1 MAYINDDWL
10 QYEYETMVLVK
21 YIENNLNQINR
32 DYFEGNLGIL
42 SVTNNSDYVTVKNRG
57 VYIADYDTQKLSDA
71 LKDFSEEDIGFL
83 FPYGLWDY
91 LEHCKYTP
99 ESQKLFVE
107 LENLLDKIDTYFS
120 HRSKLSIEQQNDKV
134 NICKNDECLSFFI
147 EPLVTSLNNVDIDH
161 SFDDLWDYLKYEF
174 QYHGVKSDNELK
186 TDDELSPS
194 EKRQVGLVNMLLGE
208 PVVTKTSISNEEL
221 KNLEIAKLVQE
232 LKWETLE
239 LTQSIEEMH
248 DLRRRENKEG
258 SEIVNHLMARI
269 HELEQSKEYN
279 EAWIDNLKQ
288 KVHDLESS
296 VWLLQ
301 QETNQITVLNESI
314 TQLHIRIHELEQENK
329 QLKNQTEPKPEPQPE
344 PKPTAK
350 KRPKFKLPG
359 DFADYQQ
366 ECDDLVNALSCFYNI
381 KKGKWGKD
389 ILQFILT
396 PTDAEKA
403 KHPYPDKWKAGL
415 YLQPGQW
422 ATGKVNLTDPDEWEE
437 WFMDIY
443 DFTDANG
450 IEIS

>member
-1 MAYINDDWL
+1 MTAIEF
-10 QYEYETMVLVK
+10 YERDTVIKRIETL
-21 YIENNLNQINR
+21 LNQINNR
-32 DYFEGNLGIL
+32 YFEGNHGIL
-42 SVTNNSDYVTVKNRG
+42 SVTDNGNYVTVRSRNG
-57 VYIADYDTQKLSDA
+57 NQHFDVQGIFDA
-71 LKDFSEEDIGFL
+71 LNNFGLDEFDDRDYYDI
-83 FPYGLWDY
+83 WDY
-91 LEHCKYTP
+91 LDYCKYTLP

-147 EPLVTSLNNVDIDH
+147 EPLVTSLNNVSDIDH

-186 TDDELSPS
+186 TDNELSFS
-194 EKRQVGLVNMLLGE
+194 EKTQVGLVNMLLGE

-221 KNLEIAKLVQE
+221 WEKNRELTKLVQE

-301 QETNQITVLNESI
+301 QETNQIAVLNESI

-350 KRPKFKLPG
+350 KRPKFKLPE

-381 KKGKWGKD
+381 KKGKWNGN

-403 KHPYPDKWKAGL
+403 KHPYPNNWRAGL

>member
-1 MAYINDDWL
+1 MTAIEFYERDTVINRIKTL
-10 QYEYETMVLVK
+10 
-21 YIENNLNQINR
+21 LNQINNR
-32 DYFEGNLGIL
+32 YFEGNHGIL
-42 SVTNNSDYVTVKNRG
+42 SVTDNGDYVTVRSRNG
-57 VYIADYDTQKLSDA
+57 NQHFDVQGIFDA
-71 LKDFSEEDIGFL
+71 LNNFGLDGFDDRD
-83 FPYGLWDY
+83 YYDLWDY
-91 LEHCKYTP
+91 LDDCKYTLP

-107 LENLLDKIDTYFS
+107 LENLLDEIDCTYFS
-120 HRSKLSIEQQNDKV
+120 HRSKLLIEQQNDQV

-329 QLKNQTEPKPEPQPE
+329 QLKNQTETKPEPQPE

-415 YLQPGQW
+415 YLHCGYW
-422 ATGKVNLTDPDEWEE
+422 SMDKVNLSDPDEWED
-437 WFMDIY
+437 WLMDVY
-443 DFTDANG
+443 DFANANG